1 MTSRGDACIAPAFVF
16 VVTLLLAAGC
26 VSMSDR
32 DRGEYA
38 RMAREGRRADD
49 GEHLGPTLAL
59 NVVLPGAGHYY
70 LGYYVEGTGLLL
82 SNVIW
87 PWSIVLALPASIQD
101 TRTYNRQKAVDE
113 DLTRQALE
121 QQPGESRP

>member
-1 MTSRGDACIAPAFVF
+1 MRIAPAFVLAA
-16 VVTLLLAAGC
+16 TLLLPAGC

-38 RMAREGRRADD
+38 RMVREGQRADD
-49 GEHLGPTLAL
+49 GEHLAPTLAL

-70 LGYYVEGTGLLL
+70 LGYYLEGTGLLL

-113 DLTRQALE
+113 DLTRAALE
-121 QQPGESRP
+121 QRRGENHP